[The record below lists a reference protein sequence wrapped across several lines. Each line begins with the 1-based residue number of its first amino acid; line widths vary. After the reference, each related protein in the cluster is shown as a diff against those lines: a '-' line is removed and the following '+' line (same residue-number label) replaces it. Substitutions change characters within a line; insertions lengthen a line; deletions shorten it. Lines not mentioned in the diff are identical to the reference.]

1 MKGEF
6 HMNTNAPALKR
17 FLAFLIDWY
26 LSSLFGSIP
35 VIIVQSSAQKDLILL
50 NQLDG
55 LSLPLAWTAC
65 IAALFCHFLYY
76 CYLPSRP
83 GKNGL
88 KGQTLGMRLLHL
100 QLLSETGEPLSLGI
114 LTVRHMVFVI
124 LLQGYLTSS
133 HLYLVSLFQMTTD
146 AYIVPYVQ
154 TFYYIMVLLSLALYL
169 FSRRRQLLQD
179 RLTRSRMTAL

>member
-65 IAALFCHFLYY
+65 IAALFCHFLNNFNL
-76 CYLPSRP
+76 C
-83 GKNGL
+83 
-88 KGQTLGMRLLHL
+88 
-100 QLLSETGEPLSLGI
+100 
-114 LTVRHMVFVI
+114 
-124 LLQGYLTSS
+124 
-133 HLYLVSLFQMTTD
+133 
-146 AYIVPYVQ
+146 
-154 TFYYIMVLLSLALYL
+154 
-169 FSRRRQLLQD
+169 
-179 RLTRSRMTAL
+179 